1 MAHNRW
7 PKIVSIIF
15 LAAALSACA
24 SHRDTGNPMASD
36 QGVQSTV
43 STDFG
48 GQPKDQ
54 EARERHH
61 PQYPDSA
68 QHLGPQQDQKGVSN
82 EAAQS
87 REQTEAER
95 AAVSGVGK

>member
-1 MAHNRW
+1 MTRDRW
-7 PKIVSIIF
+7 PLIVSILF
-15 LAAALSACA
+15 LTVAVSSCA
-24 SHRDTGNPMASD
+24 SPRNTGNTA
-36 QGVQSTV
+36 

-68 QHLGPQQDQKGVSN
+68 QHLGPQQDQPAMTN
-82 EAAQS
+82 DAAKS

>member
-1 MAHNRW
+1 MTRDRW
-7 PKIVSIIF
+7 PLAVSILF
-15 LAAALSACA
+15 LAVAVSSCA
-24 SHRDTGNPMASD
+24 SQGNTGTAA
-36 QGVQSTV
+36 

-68 QHLGPQQDQKGVSN
+68 QHLGPQQDQPATSN
-82 EAAQS
+82 DAAKS
-87 REQTEAER
+87 REQIEAER

>member
-1 MAHNRW
+1 MTRDRW
-7 PKIVSIIF
+7 PLIACILF
-15 LAAALSACA
+15 LAATVSSCA
-24 SHRDTGNPMASD
+24 SQRNTGAAA
-36 QGVQSTV
+36 

-68 QHLGPQQDQKGVSN
+68 QHLGPQQD
-82 EAAQS
+82 EAMTNDAAKS